1 MLILLE
7 EIQHECLL
15 VQLVEALLLG
25 VGDVVLLVEA
35 LLVLLE
41 ELQHD
46 KLSAMAAGREQNRF
60 CVGISKVCYLK
71 VW

>member
-15 VQLVEALLLG
+15 VQLVEALLALLLG

-60 CVGISKVCYLK
+60 CVGISKVC
-71 VW
+71 